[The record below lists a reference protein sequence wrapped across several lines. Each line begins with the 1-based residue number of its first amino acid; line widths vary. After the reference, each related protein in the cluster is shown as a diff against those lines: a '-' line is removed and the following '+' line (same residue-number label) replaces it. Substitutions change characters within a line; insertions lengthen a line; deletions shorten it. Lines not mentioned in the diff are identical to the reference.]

1 MFEHEKET
9 ASAMTDCNQ
18 SSFGF
23 EACGRRE
30 IVARFDGGTISSDGG
45 AFLLRQ
51 TDQRLNLL
59 PRLARCFLDGRNQD
73 LIEHSIQEMLSQRV
87 YGLALGYEDIN
98 DHEQLRKDPV
108 FGILA
113 GREELDEP
121 LAGKSTLNRM
131 ELGAG
136 TPDRYKKITF
146 WKEGLDEVLVQ
157 VLLESHQS
165 APEQI
170 VLDVDTTDLPLHGR
184 QEGRFFHGY
193 YDNYCY
199 LPLYVFC
206 GDHVLCARLRE
217 ANHDAAYGCLQEIQ
231 RIVKQVRMAWPEVKI
246 VLRGDSGF
254 CRNELMSWCEN
265 HGVDFLFGMARN
277 PRLRRVIG
285 RQMHEA
291 KMQWK
296 QTGKPARVFTEFE
309 YSTKKTKTG
318 GWDRERRVVAKA
330 EHIDGKENPRF
341 VVTSLTS
348 ERWAGQALY
357 EELYC
362 ERGDMEN
369 RIKEQFSLFADRASA
384 ETMRANQMRLYL
396 SAMAYVLVSGLR
408 RVGLKGTELAQAQVS
423 TIRIKLLKIGA
434 QIRVS
439 VRKVW
444 VSMAS
449 SYPLQGMFQ
458 QVWSNLRC

>member
-1 MFEHEKET
+1 
-9 ASAMTDCNQ
+9 MTECNQ
-18 SSFGF
+18 TSFGF
-23 EACGRRE
+23 EALGKRK

-59 PRLARCFLDGRNQD
+59 PRLAECFLDGRNQNR
-73 LIEHSIQEMLSQRV
+73 IEHTIAEMLSQRV

-98 DHEQLRKDPV
+98 DHEQLRNDPV

-113 GREELDEP
+113 GHEELEEP

-136 TPDRYKKITF
+136 TKDRYKKITF
-146 WKEGLDEVLVQ
+146 WKGAMDELLVK
-157 VLLESHQS
+157 VFLESQKH
-165 APEQI
+165 APAQI
-170 VLDVDTTDLPLHGR
+170 ILDVDTTDLPLHGK

-193 YDNYCY
+193 YDHYCY

-206 GDHVLCARLRE
+206 GEHVLCARLRE
-217 ANHDAAYGCLQEIQ
+217 ANHDASFGSLTEIQ
-231 RIVKQVRMAWPEVKI
+231 RIVTQVRAVWPEVKI

-265 HGVDFLFGMARN
+265 NQVDFVFGLARN
-277 PRLRRVIG
+277 QKLRKIIG
-285 RQMHEA
+285 AQMHQATQE
-291 KMQWK
+291 WNR
-296 QTGKPARVFTEFE
+296 TGKPARVFTEFA
-309 YSTKKTKTG
+309 YQAKKTKKG
-318 GWDRERRVVAKA
+318 GWDGGRRVVAKA
-330 EHIDGKENPRF
+330 EYIAEKENPRF
-341 VVTSLTS
+341 VVTSLRR
-348 ERWAGQALY
+348 EQWAAQELY

-362 ERGDMEN
+362 ARGDMEN
-369 RIKEQFSLFADRASA
+369 RIKEQFSLFADRVSA

-396 SAMAYVLVSGLR
+396 STMAYVLVSGLR
-408 RVGLKGTELAQAQVS
+408 RLGLQATELAQAQIA
-423 TIRIKLLKIGA
+423 TIRTKLLKIGT
-434 QIRVS
+434 QIRIT

-449 SYPLQGMFQ
+449 RYPWQNLYQ
-458 QVWSNLRC
+458 QVWMNLRC

>member
-1 MFEHEKET
+1 ML
-9 ASAMTDCNQ
+9 A
-18 SSFGF
+18 
-23 EACGRRE
+23 
-30 IVARFDGGTISSDGG
+30 
-45 AFLLRQ
+45 
-51 TDQRLNLL
+51 QR
-59 PRLARCFLDGRNQD
+59 
-73 LIEHSIQEMLSQRV
+73 I
-87 YGLALGYEDIN
+87 YGLALGYEDLN

-113 GREELDEP
+113 GKADLSEP

-131 ELGAG
+131 ELGTG
-136 TPDRYKKITF
+136 INDRYKKITF
-146 WKEGLDEVLVQ
+146 WKQGVDELLVN
-157 VLLESHQS
+157 VFIESHDK
-165 APEQI
+165 APAEI
-170 VLDVDTTDLPLHGR
+170 VLDMDTTDLPLHGK

-193 YDNYCY
+193 YDSYCY

-206 GDHVLCARLRE
+206 GDHVLCARMRE
-217 ANHDAAYGCLQEIQ
+217 ANHDAAYGCLPEIQ
-231 RIVKQVRMAWPEVKI
+231 RIVKQIRMAWPEVRI

-265 HGVDFLFGMARN
+265 NGVDFLFGMARN
-277 PRLRRVIG
+277 KRLRRIIG
-285 RQMHEA
+285 QQMHEA
-291 KMQWK
+291 TVQWNE
-296 QTGKPARVFTEFE
+296 TGKPARVFTEFQ
-309 YSTKKTKTG
+309 YSTKKTKKG

-341 VVTSLTS
+341 VVTSLSS

-369 RIKEQFSLFADRASA
+369 RIKEQFSLFAHRVSA

-423 TIRIKLLKIGA
+423 TIRIRLLKIGA

-449 SYPLQGMFQ
+449 SYPWQGMFQ

>member
-1 MFEHEKET
+1 
-9 ASAMTDCNQ
+9 MTECTQ

-23 EACGRRE
+23 KACGKRE

-59 PRLARCFLDGRNQD
+59 ARLAECFLDGRNQEQV
-73 LIEHSIQEMLSQRV
+73 EHSIQEMLSQRI
-87 YGLALGYEDIN
+87 YGLALGYEDLN

-113 GREELDEP
+113 GREELDQP

-131 ELGAG
+131 ELGTG
-136 TPDRYKKITF
+136 SNDRYKKITF
-146 WKEGLDEVLVQ
+146 WKEAIDELLVK
-157 VLLESHQS
+157 VFLESHPQ

-170 VLDVDTTDLPLHGR
+170 ILDVDTTDMALHGQ

-193 YDNYCY
+193 YDSYCY

-206 GDHVLCARLRE
+206 GEQVLCARLRE
-217 ANHDAAYGCLQEIQ
+217 ANHDASFGCLAEI
-231 RIVKQVRMAWPEVKI
+231 RRMVGQIRAAWPEVKI
-246 VLRGDSGF
+246 ILRGDSGF
-254 CRNELMSWCEN
+254 CRNELMSWCESN
-265 HGVDFLFGMARN
+265 GVDYVFGLARN
-277 PRLRRVIG
+277 QRLRRIIG
-285 RQMHEA
+285 AQMHEA
-291 KMQWK
+291 TQQWNR
-296 QTGKPARVFTEFE
+296 TGKPARVFSEFE
-309 YSTKKTKTG
+309 YRTKKTKKG
-318 GWDRERRVVAKA
+318 GWNRERRVLAKA

-341 VVTSLTS
+341 VVTSMS
-348 ERWAGQALY
+348 SQEWAAQALY

-362 ERGDMEN
+362 ARGDMEN
-369 RIKEQFSLFADRASA
+369 RIKEQFSLFADRVSS

-408 RVGLKGTELAQAQVS
+408 RLGLKATELAEAQVS
-423 TIRIKLLKIGA
+423 TIRTKLLKIGA
-434 QIRVS
+434 QIRVT

-449 SYPLQGMFQ
+449 SYPWQGLYQ
-458 QVWSNLRC
+458 QVWMNLRC

>member
-1 MFEHEKET
+1 MTECIQ
-9 ASAMTDCNQ
+9 SA
-18 SSFGF
+18 FGF
-23 EACGRRE
+23 EASGKRE
-30 IVARFDGGTISSDGG
+30 IVARFDGGAISSDGG

-51 TDQRLNLL
+51 TDKRLNLIG
-59 PRLARCFLDGRNQD
+59 RLTESFLDGRKQA
-73 LIEHSIQEMLSQRV
+73 LVEHSIQEMLSQRI
-87 YGLALGYEDIN
+87 YGLALGYEDLN
-98 DHEQLRKDPV
+98 DHEQLRNDPV
-108 FGILA
+108 FGILSGKENLA
-113 GREELDEP
+113 EP

-131 ELGAG
+131 ELGTG
-136 TPDRYKKITF
+136 INDRYKKITF
-146 WKEGLDEVLVQ
+146 WKQGVDELLVN
-157 VLLESHQS
+157 VFIESHQK
-165 APEQI
+165 APTEI
-170 VLDVDTTDLPLHGR
+170 VLDMDTTDLPLHGK

-217 ANHDAAYGCLQEIQ
+217 ANHDAAFGCLQEIQ
-231 RIVKQVRMAWPEVKI
+231 RIVKQIRAAWPEVKI

-265 HGVDFLFGMARN
+265 NDVDYLFGMARN
-277 PRLRRVIG
+277 QRLRKVIG
-285 RQMHEA
+285 QQMHEA
-291 KMQWK
+291 TLLWQ
-296 QTGKPARVFTEFE
+296 QTGKPARVFSEFA
-309 YSTKKTKTG
+309 YRTKKTKKG
-318 GWDRERRVVAKA
+318 GWDCDRRVVAKA

-341 VVTSLTS
+341 VVTSLSS
-348 ERWAGQALY
+348 ERWAAQPLY

-369 RIKEQFSLFADRASA
+369 RIKEQFSLFADRVSA
-384 ETMRANQMRLYL
+384 ETMRANQLRLYL
-396 SAMAYVLVSGLR
+396 SAAAYILVSGLR

-439 VRKVW
+439 VRKIW

-449 SYPLQGMFQ
+449 SYPWQGIYQ